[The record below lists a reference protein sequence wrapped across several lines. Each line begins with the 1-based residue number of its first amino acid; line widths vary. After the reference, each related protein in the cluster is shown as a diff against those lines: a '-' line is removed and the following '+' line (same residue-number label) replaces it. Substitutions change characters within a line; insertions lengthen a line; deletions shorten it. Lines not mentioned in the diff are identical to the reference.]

1 MTNVCPSCTQ
11 GFRLPGEPSGQY
23 IDLGGQPAYFAAG
36 SGEENSKAILM
47 FPDAFGLDMPNTQ
60 LIGDILSKEIGVDVF
75 VLDMFHGQS
84 EVMNRRKATDR
95 PYRRAPT
102 IQVGRYCGPHAGCR
116 RSDDLERYIQLHFD
130 GRPSDSASVWR
141 KALSSER

>member
-1 MTNVCPSCTQ
+1 MQRRRLETLAGRRANAQKRQEARAVCALCICPTPRTMTNVCPSCTQ

-23 IDLGGQPAYFAAG
+23 VDLGGQPAYFVAG
-36 SGEENSKAILM
+36 TGEANSKAILM

-84 EVMNRRKATDR
+84 EVMR
-95 PYRRAPT
+95 
-102 IQVGRYCGPHAGCR
+102 
-116 RSDDLERYIQLHFD
+116 
-130 GRPSDSASVWR
+130 
-141 KALSSER
+141 